1 MAQNPLTSGVASLL
15 VTLLLG
21 GIIVEMSLI
30 GMLLITKTQS
40 ANSGIR
46 QSQDT
51 LAGAQSG
58 LDDGILSIIRNK
70 NGPYSDKNFSIGVA
84 AVEVSFCKNAYSKNS
99 DCDTA
104 VAGVYEVTSIAS
116 ASLKRRKMV
125 AQLRVNATTGLVVVE
140 SIKEVVF

>member
-1 MAQNPLTSGVASLL
+1 MRQNRSTSGVASLL

-30 GMLLITKTQS
+30 GMLLITKTQN

-51 LAGAQSG
+51 LSAAQSG
-58 LDDGILSIIRNK
+58 LDDGILTVIRNK
-70 NGPYSDKNFSIGVA
+70 NGPYGDKNFTVGVA
-84 AVEVSFCKNAYSKNS
+84 TVEVGFCKNAYSKNS
-99 DCDTA
+99 DCDTPAVGIYEVSA
-104 VAGVYEVTSIAS
+104 VASTG
-116 ASLKRRKMV
+116 LKRRKMA
-125 AQLRVNATTGLVVVE
+125 AQLRVDAITGLVVVE